1 MFLFLHG
8 RSPSFSPIPI
18 CLYSNKY
25 LIFAIKLTK
34 IHFIS
39 SYYSNINS
47 HTWALITESWDIGY
61 GVFCVNNLLA
71 RQTMWEKSTF
81 LVENLQG
88 LCWYLKHDIHRYIL
102 CTKLFIWHRLR
113 NLENKTEHFV
123 NVIHF
128 SCIFI
133 HFQYSECKWIDLE
146 NSDNTFETLL
156 ALI

>member
-1 MFLFLHG
+1 MDIQVCCIGRPQKYSLMESRRIIIAGEGRSASKTRKSIFQTSLFFFCFYFLHG

-61 GVFCVNNLLA
+61 GVFWVNNLLA

-88 LCWYLKHDIHRYIL
+88 LCFGI
-102 CTKLFIWHRLR
+102 
-113 NLENKTEHFV
+113 
-123 NVIHF
+123 
-128 SCIFI
+128 
-133 HFQYSECKWIDLE
+133 
-146 NSDNTFETLL
+146 
-156 ALI
+156 